1 MALVSLDTLTLC
13 VPLSVVWPC
22 GFSGETEEWELMFDD
37 MAGLKKY
44 LAQARKSRIGA
55 EVELARHVS
64 ALPSSCCCLRPSR
77 RLCSR

>member
-1 MALVSLDTLTLC
+1 MALVSLETLC
-13 VPLSVVWPC
+13 IIERGVAVRFP
-22 GFSGETEEWELMFDD
+22 GETEEWELMFDD

-64 ALPSSCCCLRPSR
+64 ALPSSCC
-77 RLCSR
+77 

>member
-1 MALVSLDTLTLC
+1 MLHTDSLAYGTRLPGYVDPLRSLERC
-13 VPLSVVWPC
+13 VPC

-55 EVELARHVS
+55 EVELARHVR
-64 ALPSSCCCLRPSR
+64 APCRPPAA
-77 RLCSR
+77 